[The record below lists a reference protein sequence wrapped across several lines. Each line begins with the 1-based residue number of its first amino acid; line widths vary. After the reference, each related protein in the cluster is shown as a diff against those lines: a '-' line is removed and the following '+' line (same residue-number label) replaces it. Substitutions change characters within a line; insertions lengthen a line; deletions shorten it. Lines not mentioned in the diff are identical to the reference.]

1 MAFTNDKMTPVL
13 KRIASQLNK
22 LPQKAFNVFKDNTPV
37 ASGNAQRKTQL
48 VGSEIRANYPYA
60 SRLDN
65 GYSRKRPQGM
75 TRPTEVFIQDEL
87 NRIMR
92 K

>member
-1 MAFTNDKMTPVL
+1 MTPAL
-13 KRIASQLNK
+13 KRIANQLTK

-37 ASGNAQRKTQL
+37 ATGNAKRKTQL
-48 VGSEIRANYPYA
+48 VGNEIRANYPYA
-60 SRLDN
+60 SRLDD

-75 TRPTEVFIQDEL
+75 TRPTENFIKDEL
-87 NRIMR
+87 NRIIR